1 MSQSIFTPGVYT
13 PAKQA
18 DPKKKEAPSIEAL
31 MEYKVDRRQNY
42 TRGGTPHLKAL
53 EIDDK
58 VTQLE
63 NHRKRRERL
72 LQLKDEIRAERDLKA
87 ELKEQLKE
95 IKRDMGTRLSLV
107 GMS

>member
-1 MSQSIFTPGVYT
+1 
-13 PAKQA
+13 
-18 DPKKKEAPSIEAL
+18 

-42 TRGGTPHLKAL
+42 TKVDAPHFKAL
-53 EIDDK
+53 QIDDK

-63 NHRKRRERL
+63 NHRKRKERL

-95 IKRDMGTRLSLV
+95 IKKDMGTRLSLV
-107 GMS
+107 GIASK

>member
-1 MSQSIFTPGVYT
+1 
-13 PAKQA
+13 
-18 DPKKKEAPSIEAL
+18 
-31 MEYKVDRRQNY
+31 
-42 TRGGTPHLKAL
+42 LKAL

>member
-1 MSQSIFTPGVYT
+1 
-13 PAKQA
+13 
-18 DPKKKEAPSIEAL
+18 
-31 MEYKVDRRQNY
+31 
-42 TRGGTPHLKAL
+42 
-53 EIDDK
+53 
-58 VTQLE
+58 LE
-63 NHRKRRERL
+63 NQRARRERL